1 MKILTILGAR
11 PQFIKAGSVS
21 RAIAL
26 HNNQVA
32 SLESLVSSE
41 DSKNQKLQTK
51 NFELIT
57 EIIVHT
63 GQHYDAN
70 MSDIFFDEMQIPK
83 PNYFL
88 GIGGKSHGAMTG
100 QMIEKI
106 EEVALKENP
115 DWIMVYGDT
124 NSTLA
129 GAIVASKLH
138 IKLAHIEAGLRSFNM
153 KMPEEVNR
161 ILTDRVS
168 TILFCPTDTA
178 MKNLK
183 AEGFPFSLTTNHQ
196 QLITN
201 VGDVMQDGAM
211 FYKSLAKIPE
221 AVSSLWSLVSSED
234 SKKQKT
240 INQKPKTKN
249 YILCTIHRA
258 ENTDDETRLRSIF
271 EALNEIAK
279 EKQIILPLHPRT
291 KKLLENLQTKNQ
303 KLLTKNLTIID
314 PVGYLEMVWLIDN
327 CDLVMT
333 DSGGLQKEAYFF
345 EKQCITLRDETEW
358 VELVEC
364 GANRLVGA
372 DKEKIVSSYKLL
384 VSSENS
390 KNDELK
396 TTNQKLKT
404 NNKELKTKNQKL
416 QTNLYGGG
424 KASQNIIKYLL
435 EYL

>member
-1 MKILTILGAR
+1 MIKILTILGAR

-21 RAIAL
+21 REVKRVKEEGI
-26 HNNQVA
+26 
-32 SLESLVSSE
+32 SIE
-41 DSKNQKLQTK
+41 
-51 NFELIT
+51 

-63 GQHYDAN
+63 GQHYDTN
-70 MSDIFFDEMQIPK
+70 MSDIFFEQMQIPK

-106 EEVALKENP
+106 EEVALKEKP

-168 TILFCPTDTA
+168 NILFCPTDTA
-178 MKNLK
+178 IQNLK
-183 AEGFPFSLTTNHQ
+183 NEGYENLDCKIVKS
-196 QLITN
+196 
-201 VGDVMQDGAM
+201 GDVMQDGAM
-211 FYKSLAKIPE
+211 FYKNLA
-221 AVSSLWSLVSSED
+221 V
-234 SKKQKT
+234 
-240 INQKPKTKN
+240 KPSVEIKN
-249 YILCTIHRA
+249 DFILCTIHRA
-258 ENTDDETRLRSIF
+258 ENTDDEARLKSIF
-271 EALNEIAK
+271 EALNEIAE
-279 EKQIILPLHPRT
+279 EKQVILPLHPRT
-291 KKLLENLQTKNQ
+291 KKILENL
-303 KLLTKNLTIID
+303 KLNIRNLTVID

-327 CDLVMT
+327 CDFVMT

-364 GANRLVGA
+364 GANTLVGA
-372 DKEKIVSSYKLL
+372 NKEKILDAYKNNIEFNK
-384 VSSENS
+384 ENS
-390 KNDELK
+390 RLD
-396 TTNQKLKT
+396 
-404 NNKELKTKNQKL
+404 
-416 QTNLYGGG
+416 LYGGG
-424 KASQNIIKYLL
+424 KASQNIINELL
-435 EYL
+435 EY